1 MQKKKEDFSSSE
13 SEEELSLEEIYKK
26 LVTYNNNLYKI
37 DTLISVEQEETK
49 KESYRKLRNS
59 LMQAINYQE
68 EAIKLAEEDGVES
81 YSKDRLKPEYAER
94 VNTSYCLQQTNT
106 IIGMLRLVRQG

>member
-59 LMQAINYQE
+59 LM
-68 EAIKLAEEDGVES
+68 
-81 YSKDRLKPEYAER
+81 
-94 VNTSYCLQQTNT
+94 
-106 IIGMLRLVRQG
+106 